1 MGICVL
7 NRHALAIALV
17 AIVPA
22 FIIVLDR
29 RSLNIVLPAI
39 RSAFIAF
46 LSGIPLSN
54 ALLRI
59 VLFRLAALLDGNF
72 LTITLLY
79 IIPFRAV
86 TSMAL
91 LDIALL
97 LVSSA
102 IALLGRYFLAIVLLS
117 IAPIAFLDGCL
128 PVPGAAFRSI
138 ISAVALLD
146 SSFLDIALLA
156 IGAVAFLT
164 GRPVSGAA
172 FRSIIS
178 AVALLD
184 SSFLDIALL
193 AIGTVAFLAGC
204 LLAIALFAISAV
216 AFLTGCLPIVSGIPG
231 LRNFRLPPG
240 RSLHPLLIYLLL
252 HGGKILVLHFQLQSL
267 HHIFSIAKV
276 RNYLVAFF
284 HTLGGHLRTVIEIC
298 QFVSP
303 FFPVVLLLQLFQ
315 NSNALFQPHI
325 LRRIDLVLQNIA
337 PRVLWG
343 RLDKLLVAAQ
353 SPHQIPG
360 FNTQFTERIEND
372 SSPWSSVIG
381 KEKHILGVFVTP
393 VYLVQVTD
401 GAEHGDT
408 LHPPPVNAIRN
419 VRSQAVFPISD
430 QFLYLIRFYFIF
442 IFIQSNSLPVQV
454 KTMGNTPT

>member
-102 IALLGRYFLAIVLLS
+102 IALLGGYFLAIVLLS

-128 PVPGAAFRSI
+128 PVP
-138 ISAVALLD
+138 
-146 SSFLDIALLA
+146 
-156 IGAVAFLT
+156 
-164 GRPVSGAA
+164 GAA

>member
-102 IALLGRYFLAIVLLS
+102 IALLGGYFLAIVLLS

-156 IGAVAFLT
+156 IG
-164 GRPVSGAA
+164 
-172 FRSIIS
+172 
-178 AVALLD
+178 
-184 SSFLDIALL
+184 
-193 AIGTVAFLAGC
+193 
-204 LLAIALFAISAV
+204 AV

-360 FNTQFTERIEND
+360 FNTQRE
-372 SSPWSSVIG
+372 
-381 KEKHILGVFVTP
+381 
-393 VYLVQVTD
+393 
-401 GAEHGDT
+401 
-408 LHPPPVNAIRN
+408 
-419 VRSQAVFPISD
+419 
-430 QFLYLIRFYFIF
+430 
-442 IFIQSNSLPVQV
+442 
-454 KTMGNTPT
+454 